1 MMDQVSCLLFVL
13 LFNNIK
19 NIVHVK
25 SYIIWNFFF
34 LTNTGREGAEKF
46 ATKLGHNRCLL
57 VRPTSS
63 TDPSTSSAITSQSPK
78 DANEALLMGT
88 NMRALIE
95 GANPLPH
102 KEILT
107 FNEVRK
113 LN

>member
-1 MMDQVSCLLFVL
+1 M
-13 LFNNIK
+13 
-19 NIVHVK
+19 
-25 SYIIWNFFF
+25 
-34 LTNTGREGAEKF
+34 
-46 ATKLGHNRCLL
+46 L
-57 VRPTSS
+57 VRPTSSTISTVSTDS